1 MRRGYQVP
9 RRAFASLVLVAVLFG
24 TLGCQGNWGYAASSR
39 AQPKVDVL
47 GGAPSFELVDQT
59 GAAFSSHSLL
69 GHVTLLDF
77 VYTHCTDA
85 CPLLSATFQQ
95 AQRKLADEHLLGSR
109 VMLVSLSVDP
119 QHDTPPVL
127 AEYGRQFKADADAWK
142 LLTGDWDQVYDV
154 VTGFK
159 VATRLPRPALDA
171 PAPAGTELTHSTRIV
186 LIDAQQQVRAYL
198 EGQDATPDDL
208 VNAAKRVLN

>member
-1 MRRGYQVP
+1 VKSIAGLSM
-9 RRAFASLVLVAVLFG
+9 AVLLATACLACQPQPELDVFG
-24 TLGCQGNWGYAASSR
+24 R
-39 AQPKVDVL
+39 APDFQLTDQS
-47 GGAPSFELVDQT
+47 GAT
-59 GAAFSSHSLL
+59 FSSTALA

-95 AQRKLADEHLLGSR
+95 TQRKLADDKLFGDR

-127 AEYGRQFKADADAWK
+127 AEYGQQFKADATGWK
-142 LLTGDWDQVYDV
+142 FLSGDWDQVYDV
-154 VTGFK
+154 VTGLK
-159 VATRLPRPALDA
+159 VATRPPRPAQDA
-171 PAPAGTELTHSTRIV
+171 PAPGGTELTHSTRIV

-198 EGQDATPDDL
+198 EGQDATADDL
-208 VNAAKRVLN
+208 VKAVKRVLK

>member
-1 MRRGYQVP
+1 MRLRFGVRGPV
-9 RRAFASLVLVAVLFG
+9 FGSVLALATLLSV
-24 TLGCQGNWGYAASSR
+24 LGCQ
-39 AQPKVDVL
+39 AQPKLDVFGSTPHFQL
-47 GGAPSFELVDQT
+47 TDQSGAT
-59 GAAFSSHSLL
+59 FSSQSLA
-69 GHVTLLDF
+69 GRVTLLDF

-95 AQRKLADEHLLGSR
+95 TQRKLADEKLLGSR

-119 QHDTPPVL
+119 QHDTPSVL
-127 AEYGRQFKADADAWK
+127 AEYGQQFKADATGWK

-159 VATRLPRPALDA
+159 VATRPPRPAVDA
-171 PAPAGTELTHSTRIV
+171 PAPGGTELTHTTRIV

-208 VNAAKRVLN
+208 LNSVKRVL

>member
-1 MRRGYQVP
+1 MRFRLRGP
-9 RRAFASLVLVAVLFG
+9 ALLGVLALLSG
-24 TLGCQGNWGYAASSR
+24 LGCQ
-39 AQPKVDVL
+39 AQPALDVY
-47 GGAPSFELVDQT
+47 GPAPDFQLTEQT
-59 GAAFSSHSLL
+59 GAAFSSQSLA

-95 AQRKLADEHLLGSR
+95 AQRKLADEKLLGSR

-119 QHDTPPVL
+119 QHDTPAVL
-127 AEYGRQFKADADAWK
+127 AEYGQQFKADASGWK
-142 LLTGDWDQVYDV
+142 LITGDWDQVYDV

-159 VATRLPRPALDA
+159 VATRPPRPLADA
-171 PAPAGTELTHSTRIV
+171 PAPGGTELTHSTRIV

-198 EGQDATPDDL
+198 EGQDATADDL
-208 VNAAKRVLN
+208 VAAAKRVLK